1 MISLTLIS
9 TPSPWQASR
18 KAEVSGRGAR
28 GIALL
33 VDLPAD
39 QGVQAGAQVGQRGG
53 IAAHHPRHHRVHR
66 DGLLQF
72 LVLYQAEAIE
82 GHGIQGRHGFAG
94 LYLVERRELLEDLL
108 QVDPLDTLALEAQVA
123 HGFEES
129 VLFEVAGGSVGH
141 FEEGV
146 VGVVEQRLQRLFQ
159 LQRRLVAHLHED
171 DRQAPRSGVRRRL
184 GSDPGQVHHIGI
196 VLHRD
201 SPATLAAAHGM
212 AKIGHRGSIGVVR
225 NVNFQASKQVSTF
238 IIEILSNLDRGFPID
253 MTLFHKR
260 RPMNGGRPDRRPG
273 RHRRRPPRSV

>member
-18 KAEVSGRGAR
+18 KAAVSGRGA

-72 LVLYQAEAIE
+72 LVLYQAEAVE

-129 VLFEVAGGSVGH
+129 VLFEVTGGSVGH

-201 SPATLAAAHGM
+201 SPATLAARMEWQKSGTEDRLASSVT
-212 AKIGHRGSIGVVR
+212 SISR
-225 NVNFQASKQVSTF
+225 RQKQVSTF
-238 IIEILSNLDRGFPID
+238 IIEILSNLDRGFSYRHD
-253 MTLFHKR
+253 SLHTSE
-260 RPMNGGRPDRRPG
+260 GR
-273 RHRRRPPRSV
+273 

>member
-1 MISLTLIS
+1 MGQDVLLEQLENDQLDLDLDAEHLAGIEE
-9 TPSPWQASR
+9 SR
-18 KAEVSGRGAR
+18 GQRTRSE

-108 QVDPLDTLALEAQVA
+108 QVETRSILLRLRRRSRMASKKAFCSRLLVA
-123 HGFEES
+123 RS
-129 VLFEVAGGSVGH
+129 AISKR
-141 FEEGV
+141 GV

-171 DRQAPRSGVRRRL
+171 DRQAPAPAFGDGSEATLVRCTTLASFCIGTLLPPSRPRMEWQKSGTEDRLASSVTSISGVKT
-184 GSDPGQVHHIGI
+184 SIYIHY
-196 VLHRD
+196 RD
-201 SPATLAAAHGM
+201 
-212 AKIGHRGSIGVVR
+212 
-225 NVNFQASKQVSTF
+225 TF
-238 IIEILSNLDRGFPID
+238 KSR
-253 MTLFHKR
+253 
-260 RPMNGGRPDRRPG
+260 
-273 RHRRRPPRSV
+273 

>member
-1 MISLTLIS
+1 MGQDVLLEQLENDQLDLDLDAEPLAGIEE
-9 TPSPWQASR
+9 SR
-18 KAEVSGRGAR
+18 GQRTRSE

-33 VDLPAD
+33 VDLPPD

-72 LVLYQAEAIE
+72 LVLYQAEAVE

-225 NVNFQASKQVSTF
+225 NVNFQASKTSIYIHYRDTF
-238 IIEILSNLDRGFPID
+238 KSR
-253 MTLFHKR
+253 
-260 RPMNGGRPDRRPG
+260 
-273 RHRRRPPRSV
+273 